1 MKTPT
6 SIPPIIED
14 RTEAITDPRIARR
27 LKTWRTIGRAGL
39 FAAALVICTSSAA
52 STETLRIGG
61 MGSAMAALPGV
72 FTAFD
77 PSQEDKL
84 EVIHSLGSSGALRA
98 VAEGVLD
105 IAVSGRALTRDEIAQ
120 GLTQAAE
127 IRTPFVLV
135 TSQPRPNGFKS
146 SEVAEIFKSRRPA
159 WADGSLIRIIVR
171 PKSDSDTTVL
181 GGMFPGMAAAIEEVR
196 RRPEIPMAATDQDN
210 ADMAERIPGSLT
222 AATLSQVKM
231 ERRNLRFVAID
242 GVEPSLDHLE
252 SGTYPFAKAIYF
264 VLPAKRK
271 PLAERFV
278 AFLGSP
284 AGRAALRATGN
295 LPAAD

>member
-1 MKTPT
+1 M
-6 SIPPIIED
+6 
-14 RTEAITDPRIARR
+14 
-27 LKTWRTIGRAGL
+27 RAL
-39 FAAALVICTSSAA
+39 
-52 STETLRIGG
+52 
-61 MGSAMAALPGV
+61 
-72 FTAFD
+72 
-77 PSQEDKL
+77 
-84 EVIHSLGSSGALRA
+84 
-98 VAEGVLD
+98 AEGVLD

-120 GLTQAAE
+120 GLTQVAE
-127 IRTPFVLV
+127 IRTPFTLV

-146 SEVAEIFKSRRPA
+146 SEVAEIFRSRRA
-159 WADGSLIRIIVR
+159 SWADGSLIRIILR
-171 PKSDSDTTVL
+171 PKSDSDTAVL

-242 GVEPSLDHLE
+242 GVEPSLDNLE
-252 SGTYPFAKAIYF
+252 SGAYPFAKPIYF
-264 VLPAKRK
+264 VLPAKKK

-284 AGRAALRATGN
+284 AGRVALRATGN
-295 LPAAD
+295 LPTAD

>member
-1 MKTPT
+1 M
-6 SIPPIIED
+6 
-14 RTEAITDPRIARR
+14 
-27 LKTWRTIGRAGL
+27 
-39 FAAALVICTSSAA
+39 
-52 STETLRIGG
+52 GG
-61 MGSAMAALPGV
+61 VGSAMATLPAI
-72 FTAFD
+72 FSAFD
-77 PSQEDKL
+77 PGQEDKL

-105 IAVSGRALTRDEIAQ
+105 IAVSGRALTPEEIAQ
-120 GLTQAAE
+120 GLTRAAE

-146 SEVAEIFKSRRPA
+146 SEVVELFRARRA
-159 WADGSLIRIIVR
+159 LWADGSLIRIIVR

-264 VLPAKRK
+264 VLPAKKK